1 MIHPRKKLPLE
12 VHGQEERL
20 SIADAEDCL
29 LDALLLSACDAF
41 IHADSWMDEAI
52 HTDIFRDV

>member
-1 MIHPRKKLPLE
+1 LE